1 MDATDEEEQGRNEA
15 MELQFLLLHHRLR
28 WKNSLSV
35 LHERTSS
42 VA

>member
-15 MELQFLLLHHRLR
+15 MELQFLAAASAALEKPPFSTNRA
-28 WKNSLSV
+28 
-35 LHERTSS
+35 S